1 MDIYKY
7 LTELVEKYDIDKKK
21 LKLEITETAIM
32 SDTEKT
38 LNIIDRLREYE
49 FEIEIDDFGS
59 GYSSLNT
66 LKDINADIIK
76 LDMGFLRET
85 TNEKKSKAIINTV
98 AELAKSLGM
107 AMISEGVETKEQ
119 VDYLAN
125 IGCEMF
131 QGYYFSKPIPVDEF
145 EKKYFG

>member
-1 MDIYKY
+1 
-7 LTELVEKYDIDKKK
+7 
-21 LKLEITETAIM
+21 
-32 SDTEKT
+32 
-38 LNIIDRLREYE
+38 
-49 FEIEIDDFGS
+49 
-59 GYSSLNT
+59 
-66 LKDINADIIK
+66 
-76 LDMGFLRET
+76 MGFLRET